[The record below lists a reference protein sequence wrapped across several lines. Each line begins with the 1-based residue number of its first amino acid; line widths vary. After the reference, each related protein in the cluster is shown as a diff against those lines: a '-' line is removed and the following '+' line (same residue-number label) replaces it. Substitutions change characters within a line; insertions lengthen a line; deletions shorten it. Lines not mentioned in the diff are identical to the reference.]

1 MLSATETGN
10 ARIGAPD
17 LAQPRRRRS
26 IIGHAFIRLMW
37 RYALPAAAGA
47 VFATSALAQI
57 DLKITVPAAPGG
69 AWDQTAHAIE
79 QALLDGGAARSVAV
93 ANDPGG
99 RGAAGFARFVKENG
113 AEPNRVIVV
122 GLSML
127 GALVRGKAGV
137 TLADAAPV
145 ARLTAEYFAIA
156 VPAESPIAT
165 AADLAA
171 AMRADPAKV
180 TWGGGQVGSVDHIL
194 AALFTRTIGGDPSRI
209 AYAPFFGA
217 GEMINA
223 ALEGQVGVVIASPRQ
238 LEEPVKAGKLR
249 VIGVT
254 APRRLDGLDAPTLK
268 EQQIELELANWR
280 AVLAPGGLDPAERAA
295 LSRTFETMVKSPAW
309 DDIMRQKGW
318 QDAYLPA
325 DLFAAFLAAEQ
336 ARVADA
342 LRSVGLAK

>member
-1 MLSATETGN
+1 
-10 ARIGAPD
+10 
-17 LAQPRRRRS
+17 
-26 IIGHAFIRLMW
+26 
-37 RYALPAAAGA
+37 
-47 VFATSALAQI
+47 
-57 DLKITVPAAPGG
+57 
-69 AWDQTAHAIE
+69 
-79 QALLDGGAARSVAV
+79 
-93 ANDPGG
+93 
-99 RGAAGFARFVKENG
+99 
-113 AEPNRVIVV
+113 
-122 GLSML
+122 ML

-165 AADLAA
+165 AADLGA

-180 TWGGGQVGSVDHIL
+180 TWAGGQVGSVDHIL
-194 AALFTRTIGGDPSRI
+194 AALFTRAIGGDPSRI

-280 AVLAPGGLDPAERAA
+280 AVLGPAGSARRSARRCRAP
-295 LSRTFETMVKSPAW
+295 SRTMVKSPAW
-309 DDIMRQKGW
+309 DDIIRQKGW
-318 QDAYLPA
+318 RDAYLPA

-342 LRSVGLAK
+342 LRSVGLANRRRAARAQPARPGSLQLEAPLLHFGTDAHHHVLGGSCSICISRPSRRARRAGSRRISCPTAT